1 MHIQN
6 YQSQSLM
13 VTGSGNGR
21 GPGSS
26 PDSIGAGDTL
36 TGCVSTPSSEALDQ
50 VSDLRYS
57 RTLPKRVGGIVSN
70 NDNASS
76 NGTKVINIEK
86 NV

>member
-1 MHIQN
+1 
-6 YQSQSLM
+6 M

-76 NGTKVINIEK
+76 NGTKVKNIGRI
-86 NV
+86 VWRSWIHC